1 MIGAGSSSPIIKASN
16 HNTPIFDLP
25 VIPGIENQRPGSN
38 RSQSMNS
45 GEDYFQTTAR
55 FISENNSA
63 PASPNSNSKYS
74 VTFSPRITFFDTFP
88 PSEYDR
94 RGEIATC
101 NRLTPMLAQ
110 QIKEEL
116 NSFKM
121 VGLPTTCSMRTA
133 DQFIR
138 RWTFMKSRK
147 CTLIS
152 FKCPV
157 DGHAVLAL
165 HTVIPLR

>member
-1 MIGAGSSSPIIKASN
+1 MRATDHNSPM
-16 HNTPIFDLP
+16 FQLP
-25 VIPGIENQRPGSN
+25 EIPGIENQRPGSN
-38 RSQSMNS
+38 RSQSMKNS

-55 FISENNSA
+55 FISDNNSA
-63 PASPNSNSKYS
+63 PASPNSNAKYS

-88 PSEYDR
+88 ASEYDR

-101 NRLTPMLAQ
+101 NRLTPLLAQ

-121 VGLPTTCSMRTA
+121 VRSSITFLTHTA
-133 DQFIR
+133 NHFIR
-138 RWTFMKSRK
+138 RWMFMRSQK

-152 FKCPV
+152 FKCPDQLLYRLTFAYGDTITIDV
-157 DGHAVLAL
+157 
-165 HTVIPLR
+165 RC